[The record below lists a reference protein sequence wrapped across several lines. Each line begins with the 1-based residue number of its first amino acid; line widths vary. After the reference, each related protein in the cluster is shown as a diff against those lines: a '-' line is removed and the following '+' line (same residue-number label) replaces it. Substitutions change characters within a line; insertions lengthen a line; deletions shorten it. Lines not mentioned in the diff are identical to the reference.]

1 MTHKRKMQ
9 PPVNLCILVAAAC
22 SNSRPA
28 RAGLAL
34 PGGNKHNAAPVMSD
48 PVLHDILDA
57 TNSEVIPAKIY
68 QVAQTAGQDELS
80 IKSLTECSRS
90 TVNGNEKQSQIHGS
104 TMGQDSCLQV

>member
-1 MTHKRKMQ
+1 MINKWHTNGKWQ
-9 PPVNLCILVAAAC
+9 PPVSLCILVAAAC

-57 TNSEVIPAKIY
+57 TNSKVIQAKIY
-68 QVAQTAGQDELS
+68 QVAQTTG
-80 IKSLTECSRS
+80 
-90 TVNGNEKQSQIHGS
+90 
-104 TMGQDSCLQV
+104 